1 MEFFCREVVELA
13 ATRLIA
19 LHKNKG
25 KSVAACL
32 KSRTDY
38 AQNPDKT
45 NKGEL
50 VSSYECSPLTVDEE
64 FMLSKRQYEL
74 VTGRR
79 QKSDVIAYQIR
90 QSFKPGEITAEEAN
104 KVGYELAM
112 RFTKGKYVALRFY
125 GFSQPSQIDLSLPY
139 DIALLDIDMGETNG
153 IELAR
158 KLRAE
163 NENIVIIF
171 ITNFIQYAPEGFE
184 VQAFRY
190 LLKADLSAKLDS
202 YFDSAVQEVL
212 QRKQLVTISINS
224 EIIDVPVND
233 ILYLESHRR
242 IIVMHLLDEKRPA
255 YQFYG
260 NITELSEKIEPL
272 GFLRI
277 QKSYL
282 VNMHYVE
289 IFQYNKVQLRGGL
302 CLAPS
307 EKNYSEL
314 KQKYLHWR
322 GKSRWML

>member
-1 MEFFCREVVELA
+1 MLCDKKQFPVQWRDFKMNVLVCDDERQIVNFVIE
-13 ATRLIA
+13 A
-19 LHKNKG
+19 LKK
-25 KSVAACL
+25 
-32 KSRTDY
+32 
-38 AQNPDKT
+38 KT
-45 NKGEL
+45 EGTQI
-50 VSSYECSPLTVDEE
+50 SS
-64 FMLSKRQYEL
+64 
-74 VTGRR
+74 
-79 QKSDVIAYQIR
+79 
-90 QSFKPGEITAEEAN
+90 
-104 KVGYELAM
+104 
-112 RFTKGKYVALRFY
+112 RFY
-125 GFSQPSQIDLSLPY
+125 GVSQPSQIDFSRPY

-163 NENIVIIF
+163 NENIVIVF

-190 LLKADLSAKLDS
+190 LLKSDLPAKLYS
-202 YFDSAVQEVL
+202 YFDSAVHEAL

-242 IIVMHLLDEKRPA
+242 IIAMHLLDESRPA
-255 YQFYG
+255 YKFYG

-289 IFQYNKVQLRGGL
+289 IFQYNKVQMRGGL
-302 CLAPS
+302 CLVPS

>member
-1 MEFFCREVVELA
+1 MNVLVCDDERQIVDS
-13 ATRLIA
+13 LIET
-19 LHKNKG
+19 LEK
-25 KSVAACL
+25 
-32 KSRTDY
+32 
-38 AQNPDKT
+38 KT
-45 NKGEL
+45 EETQ
-50 VSSYECSPLTVDEE
+50 VSS
-64 FMLSKRQYEL
+64 
-74 VTGRR
+74 
-79 QKSDVIAYQIR
+79 
-90 QSFKPGEITAEEAN
+90 
-104 KVGYELAM
+104 
-112 RFTKGKYVALRFY
+112 RFY

-184 VQAFRY
+184 VQAF
-190 LLKADLSAKLDS
+190 
-202 YFDSAVQEVL
+202 DSAVQEVL
-212 QRKQLVTISINS
+212 RRKQLVTISINS

>member
-1 MEFFCREVVELA
+1 MNVLVCDDDQQIVDSIIEEL
-13 ATRLIA
+13 
-19 LHKNKG
+19 KK
-25 KSVAACL
+25 KS
-32 KSRTDY
+32 
-38 AQNPDKT
+38 
-45 NKGEL
+45 
-50 VSSYECSPLTVDEE
+50 EE
-64 FMLSKRQYEL
+64 
-74 VTGRR
+74 TH
-79 QKSDVIAYQIR
+79 
-90 QSFKPGEITAEEAN
+90 
-104 KVGYELAM
+104 
-112 RFTKGKYVALRFY
+112 VALRFY

-202 YFDSAVQEVL
+202 YFDSA
-212 QRKQLVTISINS
+212 

>member
-1 MEFFCREVVELA
+1 MYYLKFQYNRIILYKTFDYVEIRLTYEVQGSMLCDKKQSHVQWRDFKMNVLVCDDDQQIVDSIIEEL
-13 ATRLIA
+13 
-19 LHKNKG
+19 KK
-25 KSVAACL
+25 KSEE
-32 KSRTDY
+32 TH
-38 AQNPDKT
+38 
-45 NKGEL
+45 
-50 VSSYECSPLTVDEE
+50 VSS
-64 FMLSKRQYEL
+64 
-74 VTGRR
+74 
-79 QKSDVIAYQIR
+79 
-90 QSFKPGEITAEEAN
+90 
-104 KVGYELAM
+104 
-112 RFTKGKYVALRFY
+112 RFY

-212 QRKQLVTISINS
+212 RRKQLITISINS

>member
-1 MEFFCREVVELA
+1 MSWFMMMTSRS
-13 ATRLIA
+13 LI
-19 LHKNKG
+19 LLLKNSKEKRG
-25 KSVAACL
+25 NACSIKIL
-32 KSRTDY
+32 W
-38 AQNPDKT
+38 
-45 NKGEL
+45 
-50 VSSYECSPLTVDEE
+50 
-64 FMLSKRQYEL
+64 
-74 VTGRR
+74 
-79 QKSDVIAYQIR
+79 
-90 QSFKPGEITAEEAN
+90 
-104 KVGYELAM
+104 
-112 RFTKGKYVALRFY
+112 
-125 GFSQPSQIDLSLPY
+125 FSQPSQINLSLPY

-163 NENIVIIF
+163 NGNIVIIF

-190 LLKADLSAKLDS
+190 LLKADFSAKLDS

-233 ILYLESHRR
+233 ILYLESQRR

-277 QKSYL
+277 QKAILSICT
-282 VNMHYVE
+282 M
-289 IFQYNKVQLRGGL
+289 
-302 CLAPS
+302 S
-307 EKNYSEL
+307 
-314 KQKYLHWR
+314 
-322 GKSRWML
+322 KSFNTIKSNCVVVFVWLQAKRIIMS